1 MKALFVFLIG
11 MTAGIGVMRA
21 METSSSSQLR
31 LLAFFLVGVLIGM
44 IAAAICF
51 WGWVHGE

>member
-21 METSSSSQLR
+21 METSSASQAR
-31 LLAFFLVGVLIGM
+31 LLAFFLIGVLVGILASVMCIG
-44 IAAAICF
+44 
-51 WGWVHGE
+51 GWRE

>member
-1 MKALFVFLIG
+1 MMKTLFCFLIG

-31 LLAFFLVGVLIGM
+31 LLAFFLIGVLVGMLASAMCIG
-44 IAAAICF
+44 
-51 WGWVHGE
+51 GWRGE

>member
-11 MTAGIGVMRA
+11 MTAGVGVMRA
-21 METSSSSQLR
+21 TAISSASQLR
-31 LLAFFLVGVLIGM
+31 LLAFFFAGVLVGM

-51 WGWVHGE
+51 WGWRE

>member
-1 MKALFVFLIG
+1 MKALFCFLIG

-31 LLAFFLVGVLIGM
+31 LLAFFLVGVLVGMLASAMCIG
-44 IAAAICF
+44 
-51 WGWVHGE
+51 GWRGE

>member
-21 METSSSSQLR
+21 METSPSSQLR
-31 LLAFFLVGVLIGM
+31 LLAFFLVGVLVGM
-44 IAAAICF
+44 IASVMCIG
-51 WGWVHGE
+51 GWRGE